1 MKIRKPN
8 MPALAA
14 AGGIFPRLG
23 DLVVRRPLVVIG
35 FWIALAAVLTLT
47 LPQLAVIAAQRQP
60 AMLPDNAPVMVTT
73 REIVEAFH
81 DKGSDNFVLVVL
93 TDEKGLGPGDENTY
107 RTLVDKLRQDTTD
120 VVAAQDFLGTPQLRE
135 VFTSKDNKAWY
146 LPVNLAGAS
155 GSPPGR
161 VAYQHVNR
169 LVKQTVAGSTLTANM
184 AGPAAT
190 TEDITEIGERDL
202 HVIELGTTIMVLVIL
217 LIVYRNPLTMLVPL
231 ITIGISLTTAQGVL
245 AGLAELGLGVSSQT
259 IIFMSAIMFGA
270 GIDYAVFLISRYHDY
285 VRRGADSDQA
295 VKRGLTS
302 IGKVIAASAATVA
315 VTFLAMFFTKLP
327 VFSTVGPPLAIAIG
341 VAFVAAITLLPAIL
355 VLAGRRGWIRPR
367 RELTTRFWRLSGVRI
382 VRRPKTHLVAS
393 VIVLIILASCAGLTR
408 YNYDDRKTLPASV
421 ESALGYNAMA
431 RHFPLDSIIPAYLF
445 VQSPHDLRN
454 PKALADLEQM
464 AQRVSQLPD
473 VAMVR
478 GITRPMGESLEQA
491 RLAYQAGEV
500 GSKLNDASKQI
511 NGHAEDLNKLTSGAD
526 QLAGALGDVR
536 SQVRQSMAGVRGLV
550 DALTFLQNKFG
561 DNKTFDE
568 IDNAAKLV
576 TNMRELGQTLGVN
589 IADINDTVGWAGP
602 ILRALDSTPVC
613 SMDPNCVTSRGQ
625 LQRLVA
631 ARDSGG
637 FSKLADLA
645 RQLQS
650 TQSTDT
656 LESTA
661 KGLRQ
666 ALNAAANGMRSLAGG
681 DPGGVPSRLTSLQQG
696 ATKLAEGSRQLADG
710 VQQLVDQT
718 KHMGAGLGDASG
730 FLLAMKY
737 DASAPTMS
745 GFYIPP
751 QLLTQNDFKKAA
763 GLFISPDGHAA
774 RYLLQTKLNPFSIA
788 AMDQVNS
795 VTDTARKAQPNTA
808 LADAK
813 ISMAGVSVG
822 LRDIRDYYDQ
832 DNRFIIIA
840 TIVIVFLILVALL
853 RAIVA
858 PLYLICSVVF
868 SYLSALGI
876 GVIVF
881 QFILGQELH
890 WTVPGL
896 TFIILVAVGADYN
909 LLLISRIRDESPHGV
924 RFGVIRT
931 VGSTGGV
938 ITAAGLI
945 FAASVF
951 GLLFASVS
959 MLIQAGFVLGTGIL
973 LDTFLVRTVTV
984 PAIAALVGRANWWPS
999 RFRPQVRTPVR
1010 PVERVSTSHHLTSDH
1025 HDHHDHHTRVAL
1037 PPSVANRDRH
1047 GAHEADEQVPHHAL
1061 ALFGTNGV
1069 PRHLAT
1075 NGLESAV
1082 DGHTTTNDKQS
1093 LETNGKHRAE
1103 NNGNQ
1108 PAGTNGKQPLETNGQ
1123 HPAETNGQHPPET
1136 NGHDPVKTSPVAPL
1150 SEDDRVN
1157 EPRWIGWPTT
1167 DAIFPLGADNGHHP
1181 ATTPP
1186 VAPSSEAETAGQH
1199 PADTNGEEPVE
1210 TNGKQPV
1217 DEERP
1222 LPLCE
1227 GWNCLGPSPLEC
1239 VSQVRCARAERR
1251 LFIQSGASNNHE

>member
-1 MKIRKPN
+1 
-8 MPALAA
+8 
-14 AGGIFPRLG
+14 
-23 DLVVRRPLVVIG
+23 
-35 FWIALAAVLTLT
+35 
-47 LPQLAVIAAQRQP
+47 
-60 AMLPDNAPVMVTT
+60 
-73 REIVEAFH
+73 
-81 DKGSDNFVLVVL
+81 
-93 TDEKGLGPGDENTY
+93 
-107 RTLVDKLRQDTTD
+107 
-120 VVAAQDFLGTPQLRE
+120 
-135 VFTSKDNKAWY
+135 
-146 LPVNLAGAS
+146 
-155 GSPPGR
+155 
-161 VAYQHVNR
+161 
-169 LVKQTVAGSTLTANM
+169 
-184 AGPAAT
+184 
-190 TEDITEIGERDL
+190 
-202 HVIELGTTIMVLVIL
+202 
-217 LIVYRNPLTMLVPL
+217 
-231 ITIGISLTTAQGVL
+231 
-245 AGLAELGLGVSSQT
+245 
-259 IIFMSAIMFGA
+259 
-270 GIDYAVFLISRYHDY
+270 
-285 VRRGADSDQA
+285 
-295 VKRGLTS
+295 
-302 IGKVIAASAATVA
+302 VIAASAATVA

-327 VFSTVGPPLAIAIG
+327 VFSTVGPALAIAIA
-341 VAFVAAITLLPAIL
+341 VAFLAAVTLLPAIL
-355 VLAGRRGWIRPR
+355 VLAGRRGWIKPR
-367 RELTTRFWRLSGVRI
+367 RELTTRLWRRSGIRI

-393 VIVLIILASCAGLTR
+393 VIVLIILASCAGLAR
-408 YNYDDRKTLPASV
+408 YNYDDRKSLPASV
-421 ESALGYNAMA
+421 ESALGYEAMA
-431 RHFPLDSIIPAYLF
+431 RHFPLDSIIPEYLF
-445 VQSPHDLRN
+445 VHSPHDLRN

-464 AQRVSQLPD
+464 AQRVSQLPG

-511 NGHAEDLNKLTSGAD
+511 NGHAKDLNKLTSGAD

-536 SQVRQSMAGVRGLV
+536 SQVGQSMAGVRGLV

-589 IADINDTVGWAGP
+589 IADINASVGWAGP

-613 SMDPNCVTSRGQ
+613 SMDPNCVTSRSQ

-631 ARDSGG
+631 ARDSGA
-637 FSKLADLA
+637 FDKLADLA

-737 DASAPTMS
+737 DASAPTMA

-751 QLLTQNDFKKAA
+751 QVLTQDDFKKAA

-774 RYLLQTKLNPFSIA
+774 RYLVQTKLNPFSVA
-788 AMDQVNS
+788 AMDQVRS
-795 VTDTARKAQPNTA
+795 ITDTARKAQPNTA

-813 ISMAGVSVG
+813 ISMAGISSG
-822 LRDIRDYYDQ
+822 LQDTRDYYNNDL
-832 DNRFIIIA
+832 RFIVIA
-840 TIVIVFLILVALL
+840 TIMIVLLILMALL
-853 RAIVA
+853 RAVVA
-858 PLYLICSVVF
+858 PLYLICSVLI

-881 QFILGQELH
+881 QFMFGQELH
-890 WTVPGL
+890 WSVPGL

-909 LLLISRIRDESPHGV
+909 LLLISRIRDESPRGV

-951 GLLFASVS
+951 GLLLASVS
-959 MLIQAGFVLGTGIL
+959 MLVQAGFVLGVGIL
-973 LDTFLVRTVTV
+973 LDTFLVRTITV

-999 RFRPQVRTPVR
+999 RFRPQVHTPVR
-1010 PVERVSTSHHLTSDH
+1010 RAERVSTSYHLTSDH
-1025 HDHHDHHTRVAL
+1025 HDHQTRVAV
-1037 PPSVANRDRH
+1037 PPRVANRHRH

-1061 ALFGTNGV
+1061 PLFGTNGV
-1069 PRHLAT
+1069 PKQLAT

-1082 DGHTTTNDKQS
+1082 DGQTTTNGKQS
-1093 LETNGKHRAE
+1093 LETIGKHRAE

-1108 PAGTNGKQPLETNGQ
+1108 PAETTYQQPAETAGQPPTDTSGKQSLETNGQ
-1123 HPAETNGQHPPET
+1123 HPADPNGQHPAET
-1136 NGHDPVKTSPVAPL
+1136 NGHDPVKTSPVAPS
-1150 SEDDRVN
+1150 SEDDRVD
-1157 EPRWIGWPTT
+1157 EPRWIGCWPIT
-1167 DAIFPLGADNGHHP
+1167 DATFPLGADNGHHA

-1239 VSQVRCARAERR
+1239 VSQVRCAREERR
-1251 LFIQSGASNNHE
+1251 LIIQSGASNNHE